1 MANTKPLKLINIAKR
16 YKHIRPVPRM
26 PNFAAW
32 IEGVDLTRPLSDA
45 VQAELRQALWDFEV
59 IFFRPQTITPPQHVA
74 LAKVFGPISSG
85 SYFERKPGTPELEMI
100 VSDADRPPNIDNW
113 HTDISWKPQPPL
125 GTAIQITVTP
135 PAGGNTCWMSTSKA
149 YDWLSPGM
157 QKYLQGLTAV
167 HTWEVSGF
175 REALGQRGDDA
186 LIAAIKAFKPVVHPV
201 VRTNPDSGRKC
212 IFVNADFTRNIQG
225 VDRHEARGILNFLL
239 EWMKKPEFMVHHQ
252 WEAGGIAVWDNRSTQ
267 HYALA
272 DYWPHH
278 RANQRATFDV
288 PGTAAPVATP
298 NQVALKGRKLRT

>member
-16 YKHIRPVPRM
+16 YKHITPVPRM

-32 IEGVDLTRPLSDA
+32 IEGVDLAKPLSA
-45 VQAELRQALWDFEV
+45 EVQTELRQALCDFEV
-59 IFFRPQTITPPQHVA
+59 IFFKPQTITPKQQVA
-74 LAKVFGPISSG
+74 LAKVIGPLSGG
-85 SYFERKPGTPELEMI
+85 SYFNRHETEPLLEVI
-100 VSDADRPPNIDNW
+100 VSDKEQPPQIDNW
-113 HTDISWKPQPPL
+113 HTDISWKANPPL
-125 GTAIQITVTP
+125 GTAIQITETP

-167 HTWEVSGF
+167 HTWKVSGF

-212 IFVNADFTRNIQG
+212 IFVNADFTRHIQG
-225 VDRHEARGILNFLL
+225 VDRHEARGILKLLL

-278 RANQRATFDV
+278 RVNQRATFDV
-288 PGTAAPVATP
+288 PGTAAPAATP
-298 NQVALKGRKLRT
+298 NQVALKGRKLRS